1 MLTYLDTSALA
12 KWYLNES
19 RSEDFSI
26 WAREQSDTHISRL
39 TALELRCL
47 LARRRRAR
55 DFSATLEQRIY
66 AAFEQDIRDGHLI
79 MHPLG
84 DRPVA
89 AAIMLLERVA
99 PIALRTLDAVHLRV
113 ALDMGA
119 EQVATADRTMAEAAD
134 EVGLRV
140 KSFWS

>member
-1 MLTYLDTSALA
+1 
-12 KWYLNES
+12 
-19 RSEDFSI
+19 
-26 WAREQSDTHISRL
+26 
-39 TALELRCL
+39 
-47 LARRRRAR
+47 
-55 DFSATLEQRIY
+55 
-66 AAFEQDIRDGHLI
+66 